1 MHISIYEWHR
11 MALYQYPICVFC
23 VCAAAQSTPIA
34 ACSNTHYCSAIHM
47 LTMMAF
53 FLSLSNDWNGHQFNA
68 MTIQYI
74 DIFIIFFGMHIF
86 LHIKIMKYK
95 NSQYSKCEYA
105 NAWQTQIN
113 TRATKKPEWW
123 TFACCLWMEKKFRLN
138 LIPVFFLWKCAWPR
152 LLTQKNGT

>member
-1 MHISIYEWHR
+1 MASNGFISISDMCVLCVSGCTVHTHCCLFKYSLLFSYSY
-11 MALYQYPICVFC
+11 AYQKP
-23 VCAAAQSTPIA
+23 S
-34 ACSNTHYCSAIHM
+34 
-47 LTMMAF
+47 F

-95 NSQYSKCEYA
+95 ISQYSKCEYA

-152 LLTQKNGT
+152 LLTQKNGI